1 MPLASTNNGP
11 SGAVGGER
19 AMEGA
24 GPHPDI
30 NDLMQR
36 QTQPRGLTAATG
48 TRKGG
53 TDKINMDAYE
63 AYHNSKDN
71 ALLLSQTRSEELA
84 KEQTAT
90 TPHTQQE
97 KAQVDE
103 TANSAKNPAEN
114 NTGKN
119 NAGAAGGEA
128 GATKTVGA
136 GAEETK
142 NNAGADSKDAN
153 NKATSN
159 AGGKATNNSKVQS
172 NNGSNLS
179 PTTVTTNNYTTVMQ
193 DGANINITNIN
204 NHHTYVIYR

>member
-97 KAQVDE
+97 KATVDE
-103 TANSAKNPAEN
+103 ATTNSAKNHPATEN
-114 NTGKN
+114 SNNNN
-119 NAGAAGGEA
+119 NAAKNTAGGDPGAAKA
-128 GATKTVGA
+128 VGA
-136 GAEETK
+136 AEETK
-142 NNAGADSKDAN
+142 NNAGGADSKDAN
-153 NKATSN
+153 
-159 AGGKATNNSKVQS
+159 Q
-172 NNGSNLS
+172 
-179 PTTVTTNNYTTVMQ
+179 
-193 DGANINITNIN
+193 
-204 NHHTYVIYR
+204 